1 MAMFETEIHGFIRRE
16 EMEDGRV
23 LLTLTDAV
31 SGEVLMKSWFAAPK
45 KKRQGSISRYC
56 IGQRFDE
63 LTQGQRDALLKLRSR
78 MKADGKIGS
87 RRKTVSGRR
96 EELANLL
103 GSDYM
108 LKQLMNIGVISMK
121 EERYF
126 VDRSFLFRG

>member
-1 MAMFETEIHGFIRRE
+1 MFDTEIHGFIRRE
-16 EMEDGRV
+16 ETEDGRV

-31 SGEVLMKSWFAAPK
+31 SGEILMKSWLAAPQ
-45 KKRQGSISRYC
+45 KKRQGSVSRYC

-63 LTQGQRDALLKLRSR
+63 LTQGQRDALLKLRGR

-96 EELANLL
+96 EELVDLL
-103 GSDYM
+103 GSEYI
-108 LKQLMNIGVISMK
+108 LKQLMNVGAIRLK